1 METLELVNKNKKLLA
16 IISQNEKLAKQFY
29 VDTLTF
35 VYTYGS
41 KKAKER
47 VNKIFESY
55 YNILKATMAQSNL
68 EEYIKM
74 FRFKEFTGEITQI
87 HYILR
92 NIPSEE
98 RFRIYTL
105 TKGIITD
112 NITKTYMTDYGAIYK
127 VFRKYIKFVEDDRK
141 YLIILE
147 GDELREEESTGKK
160 LKKTMQVTDKFIRL
174 KVEDRTL
181 VNVDASNILTL
192 EDIEKLTNSKEIMT
206 LTEQEILEK
215 ALKRWLESY
224 KIEYARYKE
233 LYNEL
238 AELVKTAPI
247 YEDYEY
253 VFNKS
258 HEDVVKM
265 QELSKKLKYIEVNKL
280 SGLNSQSNKINT
292 KY

>member
-1 METLELVNKNKKLLA
+1 METLELINKNKKLLA
-16 IISQNEKLAKQFY
+16 IISQNEKLSKQFY

-35 VYTYGS
+35 VYTYGN

-47 VNKIFESY
+47 VNKLFESY

-74 FRFKEFTGEITQI
+74 FRFKEFTGDTNQI
-87 HYILR
+87 NYILR
-92 NIPSEE
+92 NILSEE
-98 RFRIYTL
+98 RLKIYIL
-105 TKGIITD
+105 TNNVIAD
-112 NITKTYMTDYGAIYK
+112 NITKTYMTEYGVLYK
-127 VFRKYIKFVEDDRK
+127 VFRKYIKFVEDDSQ
-141 YLIILE
+141 YLIILD
-147 GDELREEESTGKK
+147 GDELREQESTGKK

-192 EDIEKLTNSKEIMT
+192 EDIEKLTASKEIMT
-206 LTEQEILEK
+206 LTEQEILAN

-224 KIEYARYKE
+224 KIYYAEYKK

-238 AELVKTAPI
+238 AELVKTAAI
-247 YEDYEY
+247 YEDYNLI
-253 VFNKS
+253 FNKS
-258 HEDVVKM
+258 HEDIVKM
-265 QELSKKLKYIEVNKL
+265 QELSEKLKYLEINKL
-280 SGLNSQSNKINT
+280 SGLNSQLSKIKT

>member
-16 IISQNEKLAKQFY
+16 IISQNEKLSKQFY
-29 VDTLTF
+29 VNTLVF
-35 VYTYGS
+35 LYTYGN

-47 VNKIFESY
+47 MNKEFKKYFE
-55 YNILKATMAQSNL
+55 ILKENMAQSNP

-74 FRFKEFTGEITQI
+74 FRFKEFTGELTQI
-87 HYILR
+87 NYILR

-112 NITKTYMTDYGAIYK
+112 NITRTYMTEYGSIYK
-127 VFRKYIKFVEDDRK
+127 AFRKYIKFVEDDRQ

-192 EDIEKLTNSKEIMT
+192 EDIEKLTASKEIMT
-206 LTEQEILEK
+206 LTEQEILAN

-224 KIEYARYKE
+224 KIYYAEYKR
-233 LYNEL
+233 LYDEL
-238 AELVKTAPI
+238 AKLVKTATI
-247 YEDYEY
+247 YEDYNLI
-253 VFNKS
+253 FNKS
-258 HEDVVKM
+258 HEDIVKM
-265 QELSKKLKYIEVNKL
+265 QEFSEKLKYIEINKL
-280 SGLNSQSNKINT
+280 SGLNSQTSKIKT

>member
-1 METLELVNKNKKLLA
+1 METLELVNKNKKLLS
-16 IISQNEKLAKQFY
+16 IISQNEKLLKQFY

-55 YNILKATMAQSNL
+55 YNMLKATMAQSNL
-68 EEYIKM
+68 EEYVKM

-87 HYILR
+87 NYILR

-112 NITKTYMTDYGAIYK
+112 NIIKTYMTDYGALYK

-147 GDELREEESTGKK
+147 GDELREQESTGKK

-192 EDIEKLTNSKEIMT
+192 EDIEKLTASKEIMT
-206 LTEQEILEK
+206 LTEQEILAN

-224 KIEYARYKE
+224 KIYYAEYKR
-233 LYNEL
+233 LYDEL
-238 AELVKTAPI
+238 AELVKIATI
-247 YEDYEY
+247 YEDYNLI
-253 VFNKS
+253 FNKS
-258 HEDVVKM
+258 HEDIVKM
-265 QELSKKLKYIEVNKL
+265 QEISEKLKYIEINKL
-280 SGLNSQSNKINT
+280 SGLTSQANKIKT

>member
-1 METLELVNKNKKLLA
+1 METLELINKNKKLLA

-35 VYTYGS
+35 IYTYGS

-160 LKKTMQVTDKFIRL
+160 LKKTMQVTDKMIRL
-174 KVEDRTL
+174 KVENKTL

-192 EDIEKLTNSKEIMT
+192 EDIEKLINSKEIMT

-247 YEDYEY
+247 YEGYEY

-265 QELSKKLKYIEVNKL
+265 QELSEKLKYIEVNKL
-280 SGLNSQSNKINT
+280 SGLTSQTNKIQTN
-292 KY
+292 Y

>member
-1 METLELVNKNKKLLA
+1 METLELINKNKKLLA

-35 VYTYGS
+35 IYTYGS

-68 EEYIKM
+68 EEYIRV

-160 LKKTMQVTDKFIRL
+160 LKKTMQVTDKMIRL
-174 KVEDRTL
+174 KVENKTL

-192 EDIEKLTNSKEIMT
+192 EDIEKLINSKEIMT

-247 YEDYEY
+247 YEGYEY

-265 QELSKKLKYIEVNKL
+265 QELSEKLKYIEVNKL
-280 SGLNSQSNKINT
+280 SGLTSQTNKIQTN
-292 KY
+292 Y

>member
-16 IISQNEKLAKQFY
+16 IISQNENLVKQFY
-29 VDTLTF
+29 VNTLTF

-105 TKGIITD
+105 TKGVITD
-112 NITKTYMTDYGAIYK
+112 NITKTYMTDYGSIYK
-127 VFRKYIKFVEDDRK
+127 AFRKYFKFVEDDRQ

-181 VNVDASNILTL
+181 VNVDASNIIIF
-192 EDIEKLTNSKEIMT
+192 EDIAKLQASKECMT
-206 LTEQEILEK
+206 ETEQEILEK
-215 ALKRWLESY
+215 ALKRWLEPY
-224 KIEYARYKE
+224 KIDYTDYKK
-233 LYNEL
+233 LYDVL
-238 AELVKTAPI
+238 AELVKTVTI
-247 YEDYEY
+247 YEGYDLI
-253 VFNKS
+253 FNKS
-258 HEDVVKM
+258 YEDVVKM
-265 QELSKKLKYIEVNKL
+265 QELSEKLKYLEINKL
-280 SGLNSQSNKINT
+280 SGLNSQLSKIKT
-292 KY
+292 KH

>member
-16 IISQNEKLAKQFY
+16 TISQNEKLSKQFY

-105 TKGIITD
+105 TKGVITD
-112 NITKTYMTDYGAIYK
+112 NITKTYMTDYGSIYK
-127 VFRKYIKFVEDDRK
+127 AFRKYFKFVEDDRQ

-192 EDIEKLTNSKEIMT
+192 EDIEKLTASKEIMT
-206 LTEQEILEK
+206 LTEQEILAN

-247 YEDYEY
+247 YEGYEY

-265 QELSKKLKYIEVNKL
+265 RELSEKLKYIEVNKL
-280 SGLNSQSNKINT
+280 SGLNNQSNKIKT